1 MINVNGKEIETDA
14 EGFLAN
20 LDDWSEDVAVTLSQ
34 QDELVLGE
42 KHWQVINWIRDY
54 YAENATAPNLRV
66 MTKQIGND
74 LGEEFSD
81 KKYLFDLF
89 PYGPAK
95 QAARYAGMPKPT
107 GCV

>member
-20 LDDWSEDVAVTLSQ
+20 LEDWSEDVAVVLSQ
-34 QDELVLGE
+34 QDDLKLGE

-54 YAENATAPNLRV
+54 YAENATAPNLRA
-66 MTKQIGND
+66 MTKLIGND

>member
-1 MINVNGKEIETDA
+1 MITINGREIGTDA
-14 EGFLAN
+14 EGYLAD
-20 LDDWSEDVAVTLSQ
+20 LDDWSEDVARHLSQ
-34 QDELVLGE
+34 RDNLPLTDR
-42 KHWQVINWIRDY
+42 HWEIIEFIRSY
-54 YAENATAPNLRV
+54 YQEYRTAPNLRV
-66 MTKQIGND
+66 LQK
-74 LGEEFSD
+74 LLKEEFGADRAD

>member
-14 EGFLAN
+14 EGYLAD
-20 LDDWSEDVAVTLSQ
+20 LSDWNEEVAVCLSQ
-34 QDELVLGE
+34 QDDLKLEE

-54 YAENATAPNLRV
+54 YAENSTAPNLRV
-66 MTKQIGND
+66 MTKLIGND
-74 LGEEFSD
+74 LGEEFGD

>member
-1 MINVNGKEIETDA
+1 MININGRDIETDPQ
-14 EGFLAN
+14 GYLAN
-20 LDDWSEDVAVTLSQ
+20 LDDWTEDVANYLSHE
-34 QDELVLGE
+34 DSLELTDR
-42 KHWQVINWIRDY
+42 HWLVINWIRNY
-54 YAENATAPNLRV
+54 YQENGMAPNLRI
-66 MTKQIGND
+66 MQKSIGAD
-74 LGEEFSD
+74 LGDEYAE

>member
-1 MINVNGKEIETDA
+1 MIVINGKEIGTDA
-14 EGFLAN
+14 EGYLAD
-20 LDDWSEDVAVTLSQ
+20 LDDWSEDLAIFLSER
-34 QDELVLGE
+34 DDLHLTES
-42 KHWQVINWIRDY
+42 HWEIINFIRRY
-54 YAENATAPNLRV
+54 YQENRTAPNLRILQ
-66 MTKQIGND
+66 K
-74 LGEEFSD
+74 LLKEEFGDEKAD

>member
-1 MINVNGKEIETDA
+1 MIVINDKEIGTDA
-14 EGFLAN
+14 EGYLAD
-20 LDDWSEDVAVTLSQ
+20 LDDWSEDLAVLLSER
-34 QDELVLGE
+34 DNLHLTDR
-42 KHWQVINWIRDY
+42 HWEIIEFIRRY
-54 YAENATAPNLRV
+54 YQEYRTAPNLRV
-66 MTKQIGND
+66 LQK
-74 LGEEFSD
+74 LLKEEFGDEKAD

>member
-1 MINVNGKEIETDA
+1 MISINGRDIETDA

-20 LDDWSEDVAVTLSQ
+20 LDDWSEDVAKTLSQ
-34 QDELVLGE
+34 QDQLELSD

-66 MTKQIGND
+66 MAKTIGNN
-74 LGEEFSD
+74 LGEEFAD
-81 KKYLFDLF
+81 KKFLFDLF

>member
-20 LDDWSEDVAVTLSQ
+20 LEDWSEDVAVVLSQ
-34 QDELVLGE
+34 QDELSLGE

-54 YAENATAPNLRV
+54 YAENSTAPNLRV
-66 MTKQIGND
+66 ITKLIGND
-74 LGEEFSD
+74 LGEEFGD